1 MTIIIMQKTKSILF
15 SAWLLWS
22 FPHSLVMFPW
32 FPNHFLLFFMVF
44 PWVHLRFLFSV
55 FPAFYAFDYNIKRS
69 WIEPMVC
76 VFLKYNFFIESK
88 MCFRLIFTSIVNC
101 YYYGIYTVPHLVSF
115 TSSTYLRIDVLII
128 LCNSADFKIYIL
140 WWPP

>member
-1 MTIIIMQKTKSILF
+1 MTIIIMQKTKSILCFPGFLTISYCF
-15 SAWLLWS
+15 SWC
-22 FPHSLVMFPW
+22 
-32 FPNHFLLFFMVF
+32 FLGCFCGFC
-44 PWVHLRFLFSV
+44 SV
-55 FPAFYAFDYNIKRS
+55 FPPLFILDYAFHYNIKRS

-128 LCNSADFKIYIL
+128 LCNSVDFKIYIL
-140 WWPP
+140 WGPP